1 MANKKVGAKTGKS
14 TQAGR
19 DVYKT
24 EDGENVSEKSTTF
37 KYKGQWINVPSI
49 HKGYQYDDDILRMM
63 LDAEVISPTST
74 HKSESDAVK
83 AAVERS
89 KSLKFNKGGD
99 VKALGDLEF
108 EATLSPLL
116 KKDPIAML
124 GLKVSRAQ
132 RYGEEIIKPETIRK
146 IPEGVS
152 PVRYQALGNK
162 KSFSANA
169 PASYNSELDIVSYGP
184 RHGASLDVIIHEL
197 RHRGLQ
203 ILAEKYGDAEEFA
216 SKYGSDSLRLLDLSK
231 EEGTRNQSNEFVT
244 ELYDNKDAVY
254 TAPNTEG
261 SNTTEKMSD
270 TIQFVDPLSA
280 SQPVPDAL
288 DSLHDLYNFS
298 EEDLKTMRDG
308 NSPREFLPKENIKK
322 GKSGLDQAAVDLLNG
337 VGVLGFNQG
346 GSVLSKISLKDSAVF
361 IAEMTPII
369 GDAMAAKDIWDE
381 IQREDTN
388 WGYVGA
394 LGGAAIVGLIPGIGD
409 LAAKAIKVGAKK
421 GLSLAKRID
430 LDTSSMGS
438 GLGNVKFKPKVKV
451 KEPFDLKA
459 LATAS
464 KQNDASREILVDMP
478 IDDFL
483 MAAKKEINSEKLAGT
498 RELVKSGTPF
508 NSIPSLSFKNI
519 GDGTGQIV
527 GHEGRHRAIA
537 LKEVGETT
545 IPVRL
550 MSDASETGSSIRWGK
565 QNDPKDMDY
574 VEVLPTKLIEEEGK
588 AIVNMPALAANI
600 RKLKQF
606 AEGGS
611 VNTMNNQMRMF
622 EEGGI
627 ADDGMTRDPVSGNEI
642 PPGSMAEEVRDDIP
656 AQLSEGEYVVPA
668 DVVRFFGVKY
678 FEDLRTEAKMG
689 LSNMESNGRIGGE
702 PVPDPMQQAD
712 MGQEITDQDLAQLEQ
727 MLTTGV
733 ANGGL
738 MDKMAFAAKNDRVI
752 NQRLNAGGLVVSFA
766 EGGAVT
772 QPTSSYADPNKVDQV
787 ITRVM
792 AAVQQNPKLLEELSQ
807 RGIQVSRTNPNMPSA
822 QMNQANPPAEATKS
836 FAEGG
841 YSSAIPGL
849 PSWAGTLGG
858 SYMQPSGYVPQP
870 AAAVVPAVS
879 AAPAATSAAPNS
891 AAESCRA
898 MGMGFDPVTGTC
910 VLANTDDFGGGSGG
924 TAPPEPTE
932 VKFKE
937 PDQDYFKLSEKELA
951 AIGTGSKQDPFT
963 KKGAAIL
970 GTLAGGPLGL
980 AIAAYPSIKQGQAIS
995 EVRAAALVAKAR
1007 GFDSTAEALNKQ
1019 ADELINNSS
1028 FLVQGAS
1035 TFGALS
1041 GQNAFVQQLAAFSG
1055 KDVKI
1060 TPEMFGGNKGA
1071 YERALDALEERK
1083 SRVQTVAQ
1091 KLAVETTKQQQAPSA
1106 AQAQAAGIYTGS
1118 NDDNW
1123 DKFGPAV
1130 TGTRNITDSGG
1141 STRTVATYDPEKV
1154 KEIAK
1159 EKGAP
1164 GGKYKGGL
1172 MRKRKKK

>member
-1 MANKKVGAKTGKS
+1 MAEVGKSTGKT

-19 DVYKT
+19 EVYET
-24 EDGENVSEKSTTF
+24 PSGEMVSEKSTTF
-37 KYKGQWINVPSI
+37 KYKGQWINVPTI
-49 HKGYQYDDDILRMM
+49 HKGYAYDEDILRMM
-63 LDAEVISPTST
+63 LDAEVIEPTSA
-74 HKSESDAVK
+74 HKSKTDAVK
-83 AAVERS
+83 AAKERS
-89 KSLKFNKGGD
+89 ETLKFN
-99 VKALGDLEF
+99 E
-108 EATLSPLL
+108 
-116 KKDPIAML
+116 
-124 GLKVSRAQ
+124 
-132 RYGEEIIKPETIRK
+132 
-146 IPEGVS
+146 
-152 PVRYQALGNK
+152 
-162 KSFSANA
+162 
-169 PASYNSELDIVSYGP
+169 
-184 RHGASLDVIIHEL
+184 
-197 RHRGLQ
+197 
-203 ILAEKYGDAEEFA
+203 
-216 SKYGSDSLRLLDLSK
+216 
-231 EEGTRNQSNEFVT
+231 
-244 ELYDNKDAVY
+244 
-254 TAPNTEG
+254 
-261 SNTTEKMSD
+261 
-270 TIQFVDPLSA
+270 
-280 SQPVPDAL
+280 
-288 DSLHDLYNFS
+288 
-298 EEDLKTMRDG
+298 
-308 NSPREFLPKENIKK
+308 
-322 GKSGLDQAAVDLLNG
+322 
-337 VGVLGFNQG
+337 G
-346 GSVLSKISLKDSAVF
+346 GSVLPKISLKDSAVF

-879 AAPAATSAAPNS
+879 AAPAAASAAPNS

-963 KKGAAIL
+963 KKGAAVL

-995 EVRAAALVAKAR
+995 EIRAAALVAEAR

-1083 SRVQTVAQ
+1083 SKVQIVTEEPVKPAAAPTPTTPAAASSGTSNVAQ
-1091 KLAVETTKQQQAPSA
+1091 LSAQRTGTRSA
-1106 AQAQAAGIYTGS
+1106 AQDEARQRADNIAARAKAENKTIAEVAQTGS
-1118 NDDNW
+1118 
-1123 DKFGPAV
+1123 
-1130 TGTRNITDSGG
+1130 TGYSSTSQASAATGGQGDQGQGSGW
-1141 STRTVATYDPEKV
+1141 
-1154 KEIAK
+1154 
-1159 EKGAP
+1159 
-1164 GGKYKGGL
+1164 GGMAKGGL
-1172 MRKRKKK
+1172 MKKPKKK